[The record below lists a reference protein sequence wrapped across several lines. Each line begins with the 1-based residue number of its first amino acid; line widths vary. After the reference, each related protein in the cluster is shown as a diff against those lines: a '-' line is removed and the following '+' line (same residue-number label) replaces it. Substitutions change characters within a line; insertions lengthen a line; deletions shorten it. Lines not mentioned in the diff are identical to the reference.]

1 MAITK
6 QDLRQIE
13 AKTQDFEQ
21 LGLASGA
28 TLSQIVDEIN
38 TDLDFP
44 LKLTATFPAA
54 DSKLNFSNSMLTAP
68 DGVNKIVPPV
78 KKQIFPSLTSLYID
92 FQTQLTSPSG
102 FDIVWPSTN
111 TVGKVRYIC
120 FTLISSGNIKALFS
134 DEYVTEAALTN
145 PTTGFN
151 PGGLFI
157 SGGLPVGYLIIECTN
172 ALGYY
177 KTSGSAAN
185 IIENAKIFRFGSGA
199 GGGGGAGDAN
209 SFTENLKHRLV
220 NSFYEYVTPVIF
232 ETDEKTLTDLTLGVT
247 TADFDIVD
255 GIYRFDAAGEQ
266 FVSVSMLC
274 DEFLALDDDSRK
286 IELHAEW
293 FDSLTRDDTATYYAS
308 LDGTSYEAIT
318 MTQQGASNKFTGD
331 ISLAVPSSVL
341 QFPAALIADTQT
353 TILNSTTLQS
363 IATKFTVS
371 ANKVAINRLNL
382 DIVKTGSPSGSYI
395 ISIVEDNAGSPT
407 GTIIYSTIA
416 LISSLSAGTNSL
428 ILNNFRNVLPKLST
442 PKSYWVK
449 IETDAAYKASY
460 SVGTSVGVR
469 SAATSGGS
477 DKVYNAGSWTAAPTI
492 QTKYSILGHK
502 YDLRVKV
509 VSSAGGKKLKSYGI
523 FYNEKVASVITG
535 NQALQKFTFSGDT
548 NVYQFAVTAFLPN
561 PDALKVYDIK
571 TGQVYRYPAFSLHG
585 QTVEFND
592 GAFFVPGETVELL
605 FDQSEGGGFD
615 NSDAN
620 ASLLAANHLG
630 STDGTIDKSANGRG
644 IYLRRPDG
652 TLREICIDNS
662 DNIVI
667 YSIP

>member
-1 MAITK
+1 MATTK

-21 LGLASGA
+21 LGLVSGA
-28 TLSQIVDEIN
+28 TLGQIVDEIN
-38 TDLDFP
+38 IDLDFP
-44 LKLTATFPAA
+44 LKLTATFPIA
-54 DSKLNFSNSMLTAP
+54 DSKLNFSNSMLNAP
-68 DGVNKIVPPV
+68 DGVNKVVPPV
-78 KKQIFPSLTSLYID
+78 KKQIFPDLSSLWID
-92 FQTQLTSPSG
+92 FQTQSTSASG

-111 TVGKVRYIC
+111 TVGNVRYVC

-134 DEYVTEAALTN
+134 DEYADEATLTS
-145 PTTGFN
+145 PTLGFN

-157 SGGLPVGYLIIECTN
+157 SGGLPVGYLAIECTN

-177 KTSGSAAN
+177 KTSGSVTD

-232 ETDEKTLTDLTLGVT
+232 ETDEKTLTDIST

-255 GIYRFDAAGEQ
+255 GAYRFDVAGEE

-274 DEFLALDDDSRK
+274 DEFLELSDDCRK
-286 IELHAEW
+286 VELHTEW
-293 FDSLTRDDTATYYAS
+293 FDSLTRDDAATYRAS
-308 LDGTSYEAIT
+308 LDGTNYETIT
-318 MTQQGASNKFTGD
+318 MTRQGLSNKFTGD

-341 QFPAALIADTQT
+341 QFPAALITDTQT
-353 TILNSTTLQS
+353 TILNATTLQS
-363 IATKFTVS
+363 IATKFTVTD
-371 ANKVAINRLNL
+371 NKVAINRLDL
-382 DIVKTGSPSGSYI
+382 DIDKIGSPSGSYI
-395 ISIVEDNAGSPT
+395 ISIVEDDAGSPT

-416 LISSLSAGTNSL
+416 LISSLSAGTTS
-428 ILNNFRNVLPKLST
+428 IMLNNFRNVLPKLST

-449 IETDAAYKASY
+449 IDTDATYKASY
-460 SVGTSVGVR
+460 LVGTSLGVR
-469 SAATSGGS
+469 SAVTSGGS
-477 DKVYNAGSWTAAPTI
+477 DKVYNAGSWVAAATT
-492 QTKYSILGHK
+492 QTKFGILGHK

-509 VSSAGGKKLKSYGI
+509 VSSAGSKKLKSFGI
-523 FYNEKVASVITG
+523 FYDETVASVITG
-535 NQALQKFTFSGDT
+535 YQALQKVTFSGDANT
-548 NVYQFAVTAFLPN
+548 YQFTLTAFLPN
-561 PDALKVYDIK
+561 PDSLKVYDIK
-571 TGQVYRYPAFSLHG
+571 TGQVYRYPAFTLNG
-585 QTVEFND
+585 QTVEFNS
-592 GAFFVPGETVELL
+592 GAFYIPGESVQLL
-605 FDQSEGGGFD
+605 FDQSEGSGFD
-615 NSDAN
+615 SSDSN

-652 TLREICIDNS
+652 TLREICIDDS
-662 DNIVI
+662 DNIVV